1 MAGGWRLSTLATEET
16 AHLAVAIDPA
26 LPDVLAEL
34 ARMQRNGRP
43 GSMERLIALYLQTA
57 SELIA
62 DLEAASV
69 SDDLRSCIASVTP

>member
-1 MAGGWRLSTLATEET
+1 
-16 AHLAVAIDPA
+16 
-26 LPDVLAEL
+26 
-34 ARMQRNGRP
+34 MQRNGRP
-43 GSMERLIALYLQTA
+43 GFVDRLIALHLQTA